1 MESLQEQGSAPADLA
16 LETVREWTLWLTEVE
31 RWLRPHF
38 ARREARRHAW
48 AYIRG
53 LLSPVERKNGWQL
66 AEVNGD
72 ATPYGLQHWLGRAR
86 WDAEAVRD
94 DVRAYLVG
102 AMGDPHAVLVLDET
116 GFLKTL
122 LLDSGVLCSRVVR
135 EA

>member
-1 MESLQEQGSAPADLA
+1 MESRQEQCPAPGGLG
-16 LETVREWTLWLTEVE
+16 LETVRAWSLGLTEVE
-31 RWLRPHF
+31 RWLLPHF

-72 ATPYGLQHWLGRAR
+72 ATPYGVQHVLGRAR

-94 DVRAYLVG
+94 DVRAYWVEHLG
-102 AMGDPHAVLVLDET
+102 EPQAVLVLEET
-116 GFLKTL
+116 GFLKKGQCAA
-122 LLDSGVLCSRVVR
+122 GVARQ
-135 EA
+135 